1 MAAPTPETRGIPRG
15 RLVALVAVA
24 ALVAAAVVGL
34 AALATDDGAPAAAT
48 ETTPSATI
56 DPLPGR
62 PLIALPPA
70 EGMPA
75 DPAERLA
82 WAERRA
88 AAEPGPDSALM
99 LAAAQVAAGDGAAAQ
114 ATLAAVD
121 DPRAAVASALAGYDP
136 ADPTAAIDRLRG
148 LADAAPADAFARFS
162 HGVALLWSGRRADA
176 EAELRA
182 VRDAEPEGFYG
193 VAADDLLHPQLPPGY
208 PPFIPAEDAG
218 TEDPDA
224 LAERAAANPDDP
236 QAQVAY
242 GAALIAEGRRRE
254 AVAAFDAALAVDPG
268 LVEARVGRIVA
279 GFSKDEPAV
288 AFGQMG
294 PLVRDHPANPS
305 PRLHLALM
313 LLWLRD
319 PDTARAQ
326 LRQVAEQHPGTRLG
340 DAAERF
346 LAAL

>member
-1 MAAPTPETRGIPRG
+1 MAAETPERRGIPRG
-15 RLVALVAVA
+15 RLVALVAA
-24 ALVAAAVVGL
+24 AVLVAVAVVVL
-34 AALATDDGAPAAAT
+34 AALATDDGAPAEAAAT
-48 ETTPSATI
+48 GPSAVI

-70 EGMPA
+70 EGMPQ
-75 DPAERLA
+75 DVRERLV
-82 WAERRA
+82 WATDRA
-88 AAEPGPDSALM
+88 AADPTPDALLA
-99 LAAAQVAAGDGAAAQ
+99 LAAAQVAVDDAAAAQ
-114 ATLAAVD
+114 GTLADLD
-121 DPRAAVASALAGYDP
+121 DPRAPVASALAGYDP
-136 ADPTAAIDRLRG
+136 ADPAVAIDTLRS
-148 LADAAPADAFARFS
+148 LAEAAPDDAFARFS
-162 HGVALLWSGRRADA
+162 YAVALLWSGRRADA
-176 EAELRA
+176 EQELRG
-182 VRDAEPEGFYG
+182 VRDEDPEGFYG
-193 VAADDLLHPQLPPGY
+193 VASDDLLHPQLPPGY

-218 TEDPDA
+218 TEDPA
-224 LAERAAANPDDP
+224 VLAERAAADPDDA
-236 QAQVAY
+236 QAQVAFA
-242 GAALIAEGRRRE
+242 AALIVEGRRRE
-254 AVAAFDAALAVDPG
+254 AIEAFDAALTVDPG

-288 AFGQMG
+288 AFGQLG
-294 PLVRDHPANPS
+294 PLVRDNPGDPS